1 MELMVGAARTPPVE
15 ALEAE
20 VVERKGRG
28 HPDTICDALAERLS
42 ASLSRFYLDC
52 FGEVLHHNV
61 DKALLWA
68 GAARPAFGGGEVLAP
83 IEVYLAGRATPE
95 LEGITVPVAELAVEG
110 SRAWLRQNL
119 RALDPDR
126 HVRIHCLVRAGSAEL
141 VASYR
146 RGGRVRVPLA
156 NDTSV
161 GVGFAPLSRLERTVA
176 AVEAHLNSA
185 EVKAACPEIGEDV
198 KVMGTRR
205 GDRLHLT
212 VACAFVGRHVSEMS
226 DYLEKRERARVIA
239 REAARAAAGGEVEVD
254 VNSADDPA
262 GGSVY
267 LTVTGTSA
275 EAGDDGQAGR
285 GNRANGLITPY
296 RPMSLEGA
304 AGKNPVTHVGKLYQV
319 AAGRIARTLVDS
331 VPGVLSAECYLVSR
345 IGRPVADP
353 WLADVKL
360 RISDGRIDASLR
372 AGVEAVVRAELEG
385 LGALSEAFVRGEIAV
400 Y

>member
-1 MELMVGAARTPPVE
+1 MELIVGVARTPPVE

-20 VVERKGRG
+20 IVERKGRG

-42 ASLSRFYLDC
+42 ASLSRFYLER
-52 FGEVLHHNV
+52 FGEILHHNV

-68 GAARPAFGGGEVLAP
+68 GAARPAYGGGEVLAP
-83 IEVYLAGRATPE
+83 IEVYLAGRAMRE
-95 LEGITVPVAELAVEG
+95 IDGVTVPVEALAVEG
-110 SRAWLRQNL
+110 SRDWLRQSV

-126 HVRIHCLVRAGSAEL
+126 HVRIHCLVRPGSAEL
-141 VASYR
+141 VEAFR
-146 RGGRVRVPLA
+146 RGGPRRVPLA
-156 NDTSV
+156 NDTSI
-161 GVGFAPLSRLERTVA
+161 GVGFAPLSRLERAVA
-176 AVEAHLNSA
+176 AVEARLNSA
-185 EVKAACPEIGEDV
+185 EVKADYPEIGEDV
-198 KVMGTRR
+198 KVMGARR
-205 GDRLHLT
+205 GDRLCLT
-212 VACAFVGRHVSEMS
+212 VACAFVGRHVSGLP
-226 DYLEKRERARVIA
+226 DYLEKRERARA
-239 REAARAAAGGEVEVD
+239 LALEAAREAAGGEVEVE

-319 AAGRIARTLVDS
+319 AAGRIARRLVDG

-353 WLADVKL
+353 WLADVRL
-360 RISDGRIDASLR
+360 QTSDGRITASLR
-372 AGVEAVVRAELEG
+372 AGVDAVVRTELEG
-385 LGALSEAFVRGEIAV
+385 LGTLAEAFVRGEIAV

>member
-1 MELMVGAARTPPVE
+1 MELSVGAARTPPIE

-52 FGEVLHHNV
+52 FGEILHHNV

-119 RALDPDR
+119 HALDPDR

-146 RGGRVRVPLA
+146 RGGRVRVPVA

-161 GVGFAPLSRLERTVA
+161 GVGFAPPSRLERTVA
-176 AVEAHLNSA
+176 AVEARLNSA

-212 VACAFVGRHVSEMS
+212 VACAFVGRHVSGMV
-226 DYLEKRERARVIA
+226 DYLEKRERARTIA

-254 VNSADDPA
+254 INGADDPD
-262 GGSVY
+262 GGNVY

-285 GNRANGLITPY
+285 GNRVSGLITPY

-319 AAGRIARTLVDS
+319 AAGRIASAVVDT

-353 WLADVKL
+353 WLADVRL
-360 RISDGRIDASLR
+360 RTSDGRIDASLR
-372 AGVEAVVRAELEG
+372 AAVEAVVGAEMEG
-385 LGALSEAFVRGEIAV
+385 LGALAEAFARGDIAV